1 MELKEFRDTI
11 SVYAGRWETK
21 LELPVETEIM
31 IPDYLPAVFKIVKC
45 LISPVLMQNQ
55 ISESHWKGEGYLRCT
70 VYYQSDETGSC
81 LCRTEQKFP
90 FEKTVELP
98 AGQTAAGAAAWSGE
112 VEYSNCRAVSEHRIE
127 LRGAYLL
134 NLSAPYQ
141 TEKEV
146 LTSLADCGIEQRTE
160 ALHGCLC
167 LACEEK
173 TYTASGTIQ
182 LPGAGE
188 TILDAGGYAELQS
201 VTVRQGG
208 VDASGSLHMQVCY
221 RPASGG
227 DIVGRTKDLT
237 IQQSI
242 ELPGAAEGDLC
253 CAWGEVLGC
262 TLTENEGKEET
273 ELTVTWKLHAE
284 LWRKAEYMA
293 VTDAFS
299 TVCETQVEQ
308 EDCTLLGEIVAVDL
322 STQAEIRDDL
332 PDSAAEIK
340 GCFLTLGSAATAAG
354 EDGTILAG
362 KGTAH
367 VLCADE
373 RGEIS
378 CLDKEFTW
386 SFPQQYP
393 GTPEE
398 YQAHLHADVCGISS
412 GREENKFGVTVKIEV
427 RGALIRLQKH
437 SLAAK
442 VTLGEEFAGKGDGPS
457 LYVYFVQQE
466 QPIFAVAKRYHARIK
481 DLMAANQLEA
491 TPGQPIQDTSVPAG
505 CLLIPAAL

>member
-182 LPGAGE
+182 LPGAGKPFWMPE
-188 TILDAGGYAELQS
+188 AMRNFRALRCAKAVWMRPVHCICRCAI
-201 VTVRQGG
+201 VR
-208 VDASGSLHMQVCY
+208 L
-221 RPASGG
+221 PAAIS
-227 DIVGRTKDLT
+227 
-237 IQQSI
+237 
-242 ELPGAAEGDLC
+242 
-253 CAWGEVLGC
+253 
-262 TLTENEGKEET
+262 
-273 ELTVTWKLHAE
+273 
-284 LWRKAEYMA
+284 
-293 VTDAFS
+293 
-299 TVCETQVEQ
+299 
-308 EDCTLLGEIVAVDL
+308 LGEQR
-322 STQAEIRDDL
+322 T
-332 PDSAAEIK
+332 
-340 GCFLTLGSAATAAG
+340 
-354 EDGTILAG
+354 
-362 KGTAH
+362 
-367 VLCADE
+367 
-373 RGEIS
+373 
-378 CLDKEFTW
+378 
-386 SFPQQYP
+386 
-393 GTPEE
+393 
-398 YQAHLHADVCGISS
+398 
-412 GREENKFGVTVKIEV
+412 
-427 RGALIRLQKH
+427 
-437 SLAAK
+437 
-442 VTLGEEFAGKGDGPS
+442 
-457 LYVYFVQQE
+457 
-466 QPIFAVAKRYHARIK
+466 
-481 DLMAANQLEA
+481 
-491 TPGQPIQDTSVPAG
+491 
-505 CLLIPAAL
+505 